1 MITAKGTGFLAVAII
16 AFLAARTTLVG
27 WLYLVDAVLWGILI
41 LSAVLPW
48 LAVLFLDAQRQVVR
62 PNASSTGAGISE
74 GDQLLIGVTL
84 RNRVFVPRFLFNL
97 LYECPLAEPSGRLI
111 RFFVAHLPA
120 SGRVNLETTV
130 EAYKRGLHHLG
141 PVVLESSA
149 PFGLFRRRIR
159 WDLPK
164 AVLVYPTVF
173 PLRRLA
179 LVEGQSGTSAQ
190 PRKSL
195 LGMDPVGSRLYVP
208 GDPRRH
214 IHWRNTARMGR
225 PMVKEFED
233 AKDPNLDLVFDASQ
247 VKGEDKETTL
257 EYAIKIVASAADY
270 AVRDLGSVKVWG
282 GHLHGESVGT
292 SEGGS
297 ITWPELLRK
306 LALVEDGEGWGPSRA
321 LSQLASES
329 SALVV
334 ISADDQ
340 PAALAI
346 GRLAPVMH
354 RLVVVVLEGFGE
366 QELGGAA
373 LDTLDQ
379 LHIPLLR
386 CRPGQME
393 ETLHALENSGGG
405 GLGGAGAVIASSP
418 AAAMEK
424 TSSQFQFD
432 EEN

>member
-1 MITAKGTGFLAVAII
+1 MMTTNGPGFLAVAVS
-16 AFLAARTTLVG
+16 AFLAGRTTLVG
-27 WLYLVDAVLWGILI
+27 WLFLVDAVLWGILI
-41 LSAVLPW
+41 LSAILPW
-48 LAVLFLDAQRQVVR
+48 LAVLFLDAQRRVVR
-62 PNASSTGAGISE
+62 PNTNSIGAGTSE
-74 GDQLLIGVTL
+74 GDQLLIEVTL
-84 RNRVFVPRFLFNL
+84 RNRVFVPRFLFSL

-120 SGRVNLETTV
+120 SGRVNLEITI

-141 PVVLESSA
+141 PVVLESSL

-159 WDLPK
+159 WEIPQP
-164 AVLVYPTVF
+164 VLVYPTVY
-173 PLRRLA
+173 PLQRLA
-179 LVEGQSGTSAQ
+179 LVEGLSGTSAQ

-195 LGMDPVGSRLYVP
+195 LGMDPVGSRQYFP

-233 AKDPNLDLVFDASQ
+233 AKDPNLELVFDASQ

-282 GHLHGESVGT
+282 GHLHGESVGS
-292 SEGGS
+292 SEGGN
-297 ITWPELLRK
+297 ITWPELLRT
-306 LALVEDGEGWGPSRA
+306 LALVEDGEGWSASQA
-321 LSQLASES
+321 LSHLSSGS

-366 QELGGAA
+366 PDLGGAA
-373 LDTLDQ
+373 LDTLNQ
-379 LHIPLLR
+379 INVPVLR
-386 CRPGQME
+386 CRPGQLE
-393 ETLHALENSGGG
+393 EILHALENLGGG
-405 GLGGAGAVIASSP
+405 ALGGAGAAVASSP
-418 AAAMEK
+418 AAAGEGAQPI
-424 TSSQFQFD
+424 SI
-432 EEN
+432 

>member
-1 MITAKGTGFLAVAII
+1 MITAKGIGFLVVAII
-16 AFLAARTTLVG
+16 AFLAGRTTLVG

-41 LSAVLPW
+41 LSAILPW
-48 LAVLFLDAQRQVVR
+48 LAVLFLDAQRRVVR
-62 PNASSTGAGISE
+62 TNTGSTGAGTSE
-74 GDQLLIGVTL
+74 GDQLLIQVTL
-84 RNRVFVPRFLFNL
+84 RNRVFVPRFLFNV
-97 LYECPLAEPSGRLI
+97 LYECPLAEPAGRLI
-111 RFFVAHLPA
+111 RFFVAHL
-120 SGRVNLETTV
+120 SGYGQVNLETTI
-130 EAYKRGLHHLG
+130 EAYKRGLHYLG

-159 WDLPK
+159 WEINQP
-164 AVLVYPTVF
+164 VLVYPKVY

-195 LGMDPVGSRLYVP
+195 LGMDPVGSRPYFP

-233 AKDPNLDLVFDASQ
+233 AKDPNLDLVFDASHVQ
-247 VKGEDKETTL
+247 GDDKDTTL

-282 GHLHGESVGT
+282 GNLHGEPVGS
-292 SEGGS
+292 SEGGNM
-297 ITWPELLRK
+297 TWPELLRR
-306 LALVEDGEGWGPSRA
+306 LALVKDGDGWSSSRS
-321 LSQLASES
+321 LSQIYSGS

-346 GRLAPVMH
+346 SRMAPVMQ

-366 QELGGAA
+366 SESGGPA
-373 LDTLDQ
+373 LDTVNQ
-379 LHIPLLR
+379 IHIPVLR
-386 CRPGQME
+386 CVPGQLE
-393 ETLHALENSGGG
+393 ETLHALENLGGG
-405 GLGGAGAVIASSP
+405 ALDGLGGPVTSSP
-418 AAAMEK
+418 ATAGVTAP
-424 TSSQFQFD
+424 SRFPID
-432 EEN
+432 E